1 MEERSFLI
9 ETRDLTKNFGG
20 LRAVNGLS
28 IQVERG
34 TITSLIGPNGAGKTT
49 VFNLLTGFLKPSGGR
64 IYFKGKSLTDLSPH
78 RISRM
83 GIGRTFQLVR
93 VFPMLT
99 VLDNVMLGFR
109 KKKGE
114 SVLGGLLRTRQV
126 REEERESHEKAL
138 DLIELVGLKA
148 YQDQY
153 AINLGFGQQKLV
165 EIARALA
172 TEPDIVLLDEPMAG
186 LSGEM
191 KANMISLMTHL
202 KSQGRTVF
210 FIEHNMAVVMGI
222 SERIFVINHG
232 EQIASGSPA
241 EILKN
246 EKVIQAYLGQ
256 EQ

>member
-1 MEERSFLI
+1 MKERGFLL
-9 ETRDLTKNFGG
+9 ETRDLTKDFGG
-20 LRAVNGLS
+20 LRAVGSLS
-28 IQVERG
+28 IQVEQG

-49 VFNLLTGFLKPSGGR
+49 VFNLLTGFLKPSAGQ
-64 IYFKGKSLTDLSPH
+64 ISFKGKLVTDMSPH

-83 GIGRTFQLVR
+83 GMARTFQLVR

-99 VLDNVMLGFR
+99 VIDNIMLGFR
-109 KKKGE
+109 KEKGE
-114 SVLGGLLRTRQV
+114 SVLGGLLRTRGV

-138 DLIELVGLKA
+138 DLIELVGLKT

-153 AINLGFGQQKLV
+153 AVNLGFGQQKLV

-172 TEPDIVLLDEPMAG
+172 TNPDLVLLDEPMAG

-191 KANMISLMTHL
+191 KANMISLITHL
-202 KSQGRTVF
+202 KSKGKTVF

-241 EILKN
+241 EIVKN
-246 EKVIQAYLGQ
+246 EQVIRAYLGQ